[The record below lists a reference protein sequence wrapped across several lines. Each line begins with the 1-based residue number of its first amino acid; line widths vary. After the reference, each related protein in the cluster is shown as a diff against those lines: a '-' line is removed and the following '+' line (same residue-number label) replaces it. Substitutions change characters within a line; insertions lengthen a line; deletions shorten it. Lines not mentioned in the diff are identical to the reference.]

1 MFKLGKKRITTM
13 RIDEELI
20 EKAHNLGLNVSK
32 VSENAIREAIKRME
46 VRK

>member
-1 MFKLGKKRITTM
+1 MFRLGKKRITTM

>member
-1 MFKLGKKRITTM
+1 M

-46 VRK
+46 VRE